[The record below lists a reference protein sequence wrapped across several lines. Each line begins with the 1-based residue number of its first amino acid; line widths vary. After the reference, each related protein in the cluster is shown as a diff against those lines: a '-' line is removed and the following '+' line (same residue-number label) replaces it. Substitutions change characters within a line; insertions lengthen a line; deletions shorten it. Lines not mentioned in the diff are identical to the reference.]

1 MRQYVHILC
10 LFTIS
15 SFTIAQIPNR
25 AWSTYHGG
33 TDEDSFRDMAID
45 AAGNVYV
52 IGSTHSPT
60 AIATNGSY
68 QPNPAGESDAF
79 IAKYDRHGIKVWS
92 TYFGGS
98 ADDFGQSIDLDAAG
112 NVFITGLTFSTN
124 GIATT
129 GTHQTVN
136 NGNGD
141 TFIAKFTNNGTKI

>member
-79 IAKYDRHGIKVWS
+79 IAKYDRDGIKVWS

-98 ADDFGQSIDLDAAG
+98 ADDFGQSIDLSL
-112 NVFITGLTFSTN
+112 IHISEPTRPY
-124 GIATT
+124 
-129 GTHQTVN
+129 
-136 NGNGD
+136 
-141 TFIAKFTNNGTKI
+141 